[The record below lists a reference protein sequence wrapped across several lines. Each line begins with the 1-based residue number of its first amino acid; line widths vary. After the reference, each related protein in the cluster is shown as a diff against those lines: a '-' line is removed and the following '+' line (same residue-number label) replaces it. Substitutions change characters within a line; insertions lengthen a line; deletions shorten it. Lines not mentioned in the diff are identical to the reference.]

1 MKGFPY
7 MTELT
12 DEQLV
17 RMAASGDSVAADRL
31 CARYIP
37 LVGLRAS
44 AFFDASGVNGRDDL
58 GQEGFIGLLEAMRRY
73 DENVGASFKTFA
85 VLCIDRRMT
94 SVIRASMRKKKV
106 PESALVRF
114 DDDGVSEIIA
124 GEGDNPES
132 RVIAL
137 DEYESLCN
145 RIKSVSSEFEGKV
158 LALFLRG
165 MSYQMIA
172 AELSSTEKAV
182 DNALQRVRKKLAG
195 QI

>member
-1 MKGFPY
+1 
-7 MTELT
+7 MTDLT

-17 RMAASGDSVAADRL
+17 QMAASGDRMAADLL

-44 AFFDASGVNGRDDL
+44 AFYDGSGVNGREDL
-58 GQEGFIGLLEAMRRY
+58 GQEGFIGLIEAMRRY
-73 DENVGASFKTFA
+73 DDGVGASFRTFA

-94 SVIRASMRKKKV
+94 SVIRASLRKKKV
-106 PESALVRF
+106 PESALVWL
-114 DDDGVSEIIA
+114 DDEGTPDIA
-124 GEGDNPES
+124 SGEGDNPES

-137 DEYESLCN
+137 DEYENLCN

-158 LALFLRG
+158 LKLFLRG

-195 QI
+195 QL

>member
-1 MKGFPY
+1 MSVW
-7 MTELT
+7 LD
-12 DEQLV
+12 DEETPDI
-17 RMAASGDSVAADRL
+17 SS
-31 CARYIP
+31 
-37 LVGLRAS
+37 
-44 AFFDASGVNGRDDL
+44 
-58 GQEGFIGLLEAMRRY
+58 
-73 DENVGASFKTFA
+73 
-85 VLCIDRRMT
+85 
-94 SVIRASMRKKKV
+94 
-106 PESALVRF
+106 
-114 DDDGVSEIIA
+114 

-137 DEYESLCN
+137 DEYENLCN

-195 QI
+195 QL

>member
-1 MKGFPY
+1 
-7 MTELT
+7 MTDLT
-12 DEQLV
+12 DAQLV
-17 RMAASGDSVAADRL
+17 RMAASGDRLAADRL

-44 AFFDASGVNGRDDL
+44 AFYDGSGVNGREDL
-58 GQEGFIGLLEAMRRY
+58 GQEGFIGLIEAMRRY
-73 DENVGASFKTFA
+73 DDRVGASFRTFA

-94 SVIRASMRKKKV
+94 SVIRASLRKKKV
-106 PESALVRF
+106 PESALVWL
-114 DDDGVSEIIA
+114 DDEETPDISS

-137 DEYESLCN
+137 DEYENLCN

-195 QI
+195 QL

>member
-1 MKGFPY
+1 
-7 MTELT
+7 MTDLT

-17 RMAASGDSVAADRL
+17 RMAASGDRLAADRL

-44 AFFDASGVNGRDDL
+44 AFYDGSGVNGREDL
-58 GQEGFIGLLEAMRRY
+58 GQEGFIGLIEAMRRY
-73 DENVGASFKTFA
+73 DDRVGASFRTFA

-94 SVIRASMRKKKV
+94 SVIRASLRKKKV
-106 PESALVRF
+106 PESALVWL
-114 DDDGVSEIIA
+114 DDEETPDISS

-137 DEYESLCN
+137 DEYENLCN

-195 QI
+195 NFKIYLQ